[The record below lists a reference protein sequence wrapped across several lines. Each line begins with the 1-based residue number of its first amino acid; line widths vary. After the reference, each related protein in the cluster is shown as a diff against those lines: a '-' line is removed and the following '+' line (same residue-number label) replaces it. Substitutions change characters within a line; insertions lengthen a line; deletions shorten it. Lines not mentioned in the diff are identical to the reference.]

1 MTLKPS
7 KQIPARKCHL
17 YYLLMLLTVF
27 LTLIACSTTQT
38 VVEKTTKGVTRTTR
52 DISRKFILSDEDLKR
67 SVSIINFE
75 NNTLQKSQNFQD
87 VFHKGLPD
95 YLNSQCPGI
104 TLTNPVD
111 ETGMQD
117 SFKAPPKL
125 ETGIIDGFALTILGR
140 QLGLNAIVT
149 GSLEDVR
156 IIDEMQGVLWT
167 KETQHLLLVFIR
179 VEVFDTRTA
188 TKILDNTFDRRI
200 EIDDLE
206 YRMIQENKK
215 INLPELN
222 DTMHRL
228 LTDIGDSICD
238 AVRDQPWNGF
248 ITKVIEDRFVIP
260 SGTNVGLELGDILEV
275 YDSSRTMEGV
285 AGQRFFIPGLKIGEI
300 EIVSIKEES
309 LEAKLISGEGIMAGS
324 TVQRK

>member
-1 MTLKPS
+1 MTLNLFE
-7 KQIPARKCHL
+7 QIPAHKCLL
-17 YYLLMLLTVF
+17 YHPMILMVAFLILTG
-27 LTLIACSTTQT
+27 CSTTQT
-38 VVEKTTKGVTRTTR
+38 VVEKTTKEVTRTTR

-75 NNTLQKSQNFQD
+75 NNTLQKSQTFQD

-104 TLTNPVD
+104 TLIDPAD
-111 ETGMQD
+111 ETGMRD

-125 ETGIIDGFALTILGR
+125 VTGIIDGYALTLLGR

-149 GSLEDVR
+149 GSLEDIR

-206 YRMIQENKK
+206 YRMIRDNKK

-238 AVRDQPWNGF
+238 AVRDQPWNGY
-248 ITKVIEDRFVIP
+248 ITKINEDRFVIP

-275 YDSSRTMEGV
+275 YDSSRTMEGI

-300 EIVSIKEES
+300 EIVSIKEKS
-309 LEAKLISGEGIMAGS
+309 LEAKLITGEGIKTGS